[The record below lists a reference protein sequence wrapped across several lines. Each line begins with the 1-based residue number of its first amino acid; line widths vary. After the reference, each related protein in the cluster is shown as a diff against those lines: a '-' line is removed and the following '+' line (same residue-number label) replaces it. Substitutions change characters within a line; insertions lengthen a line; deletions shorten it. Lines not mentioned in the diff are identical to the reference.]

1 MMNTKIQKITE
12 ADQECF
18 VNMFNY
24 YLYELS
30 AYSLEDIGTNGTFEM
45 DDTSPYYQDE
55 RLHPYFIKVNENLVG
70 FILITSPPY
79 VAEGVDYSVQELFI
93 LPKYRGMKIAK
104 EAAMRI
110 FRLFPGRYDVGM
122 FKSNA
127 KAVKFWT
134 NLLSSLNIAADVK
147 EGVVEIAGNTLST
160 MALTFVIQSEVD
172 SHD

>member
-1 MMNTKIQKITE
+1 
-12 ADQECF
+12 
-18 VNMFNY
+18 
-24 YLYELS
+24 
-30 AYSLEDIGTNGTFEM
+30 
-45 DDTSPYYQDE
+45 
-55 RLHPYFIKVNENLVG
+55 
-70 FILITSPPY
+70 
-79 VAEGVDYSVQELFI
+79 
-93 LPKYRGMKIAK
+93 
-104 EAAMRI
+104 MRI